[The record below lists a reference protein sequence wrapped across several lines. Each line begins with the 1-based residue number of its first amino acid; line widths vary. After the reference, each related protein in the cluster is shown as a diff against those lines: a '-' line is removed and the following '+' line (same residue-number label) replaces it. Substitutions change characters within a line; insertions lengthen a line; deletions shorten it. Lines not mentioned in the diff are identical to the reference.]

1 MLGTYV
7 VVVVVFATF
16 IFKLPEVRYW
26 ALLHFF
32 DGNIRIFC
40 RIGSNP
46 FLWWILKTW
55 EKARY
60 RNVIEPFPVRFSC
73 RMSCA
78 SISCAI
84 SAKRPNRFI
93 FTSAR
98 NLVWNFVRESR
109 VEFRPESRIVPFVLA
124 HATFRANQHL
134 PPFPARTSHALLPR
148 CPSLESA
155 RATPPRL
162 KIT

>member
-98 NLVWNFVRESR
+98 NLVWIFVRAISCGI
-109 VEFRPESRIVPFVLA
+109 RPESRIVAFLLA
-124 HATFRANQHL
+124 HAEISSQSKFATF
-134 PPFPARTSHALLPR
+134 
-148 CPSLESA
+148 PSPHFL
-155 RATPPRL
+155 RATATLTRHGIAVAVHVYL
-162 KIT
+162 TV